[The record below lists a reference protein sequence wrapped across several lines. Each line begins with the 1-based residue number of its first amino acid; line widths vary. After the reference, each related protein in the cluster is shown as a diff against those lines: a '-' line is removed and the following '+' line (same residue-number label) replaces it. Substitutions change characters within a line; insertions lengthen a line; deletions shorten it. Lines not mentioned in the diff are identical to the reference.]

1 MQTLTLVDP
10 ARLRVEMERA
20 TAPAPTLAFSP
31 AVAAALD
38 SIPPSVEMQS
48 GPVTRTDWYV
58 VGGGIMLVLGIGG
71 MLYFR
76 KRGQA

>member
-10 ARLRVEMERA
+10 ARLKLEMERA

-31 AVAAALD
+31 AVLAALD
-38 SIPPSVEMQS
+38 SIPPSVETQS
-48 GPVTRTDWYV
+48 QPVSRTDWYV

>member
-10 ARLRVEMERA
+10 ARLQVELERL

-31 AVAAALD
+31 GLAAVLD

-48 GPVTRTDWYV
+48 VPVTRTDWYV